1 MKRDFKWELYKLREQ
16 FKITDEDIKLIKKWT
31 GAKDDRDLVF
41 EIEKLIEQ
49 GGIK

>member
-1 MKRDFKWELYKLREQ
+1 MKKDFKCELYKLKEQ

-31 GAKDDRDLVF
+31 GAKDDRDLVL